1 MRHTP
6 SSRRL
11 TAAVT
16 AVLAVTLGAASLT
29 VPASAAPAD
38 GTGTTAGAS
47 ATADGVISMPA
58 ATRIVSAGPSGFLT
72 AAPAPDSPT
81 NDPVYS
87 WTSTVDG
94 TTTAL
99 PTLGGGAVYYG
110 GFSDQV
116 VMRQPTGGYRVYD
129 MSQPGAPYESFS
141 VNGNPLTHAAIGG
154 TVVLSY
160 HDDASQTGSLWL
172 TKRGVDAASN
182 RQVSGLPGNVRV
194 LRAEPTSPTTVAVH
208 YTTRDAESV
217 VHHLVAV
224 VDVTTATVVERRET
238 GNVVYSADF
247 DANASY
253 LAWVETLISGN
264 GSRTATLKY
273 AERAAEG
280 AGPLLGSVDLGP
292 YANASV
298 ALLGNALV
306 YSVPGADVATAPNPL
321 LALNAVNVVNGTKF
335 KLLDTATSAVRAPDG
350 SLLVHGGTLAQGE
363 GVYRLTAAEDGGIT
377 VTLVASTGRPTALK
391 VLHSS
396 VPAVVDFDRTNGK
409 ATLEWQLSRPLVSAT
424 VKVRHLRTGK
434 VVLDRTF
441 DSFNVDSLG
450 FIEVT
455 WDDRVGYEHA
465 PNGDYAVEFTA
476 TPKNGIGPAVKQT
489 DPLKIVRKANPH
501 DFNDNGAPDLLARDA
516 AGVLWRDDVFNSEGS
531 SAGIDLATRTKL
543 GAGFQAYN
551 AIEAAGNLAG
561 GAAGDFVARDTTGVL
576 WSFLGKGDGT
586 FVNRT
591 RVGAGWGAY
600 NKIAAGSDLTS
611 DGRPDLVAVDGA
623 GALWLHKA
631 TGNWAAPYATRVK
644 LAPSGFNAYNQ
655 ITAVGNIAGG
665 PAGDLLARDT
675 AGVLWLFA
683 GKGDGT
689 FAPRTRVGAGW
700 GAYKQLVGAGDINRD
715 GIPDLVAYGTE
726 SHVYLGTGK
735 WDAPLSG
742 KLFGQLYY
750 GEGGRFNALA

>member
-29 VPASAAPAD
+29 APASAAPAD
-38 GTGTTAGAS
+38 GTGTTPGAS

-72 AAPAPDSPT
+72 AAPAPDSPIG
-81 NDPVYS
+81 DPLYS

-110 GFSDQV
+110 GFSDSV

-129 MSQPGAPYESFS
+129 MSQPGASYESFS
-141 VNGNPLTHAAIGG
+141 VNGTPLTHAAIGG

-160 HDDASQTGSLWL
+160 YDDASRTGSLWL
-172 TKRGVDAASN
+172 SRKGVDAGAN
-182 RQVSGLPGNVRV
+182 RQVSGLPGDVRI

-224 VDVTTATVVERRET
+224 VDVTTASVVERRET
-238 GNVVYSADF
+238 GNAVYSADF

-253 LAWVETLISGN
+253 LAWVETWTAAN

-280 AGPLLGSVDLGP
+280 AGPLLGSVDLGV
-292 YANASV
+292 YANTSI
-298 ALLGNALV
+298 ALLGSALV
-306 YSVPGADVATAPNPL
+306 YSVPTADVATAPNPL
-321 LALNAVNVVNGTKF
+321 LALNAVDVVNGTKS
-335 KLLDTATSAVRAPDG
+335 KLLDTATSAVRTPDG
-350 SLLVHGGTLAQGE
+350 SLLVHGGTVAQGE
-363 GVYRLTAAEDGGIT
+363 GVYRLTVAENGGIT

-391 VLHSS
+391 VLRSS
-396 VPAVVDFDRTNGK
+396 VPAVVDFDRTDGK
-409 ATLEWQLSRPLVSAT
+409 ATLEWQLSRQLASGT
-424 VKVRHLRTGK
+424 VKVRHVRTGK
-434 VVLDRTF
+434 VVLDHAF
-441 DSFNVDSLG
+441 DSYNVGSSGLVK
-450 FIEVT
+450 VT
-455 WDDRVGYEHA
+455 WNDRGGYEHA

-489 DPLKIVRKANPH
+489 SPVKIVRAANPH

-516 AGVLWRDDVFNSEGS
+516 AGVLWRDDVFHSET
-531 SAGIDLATRTKL
+531 SAGIDLGTRTKL

-561 GAAGDFVARDTTGVL
+561 GPAGDFVARDTAGVL

-586 FVNRT
+586 FAART
-591 RVGAGWGAY
+591 KVGPGWGAY
-600 NKIAAGSDLTS
+600 NKIAAGSDLTG

-631 TGNWAAPYATRVK
+631 TGKWDAPYAARVR
-644 LAPSGFNAYNQ
+644 LASAGFNTYNQ
-655 ITAVGNIAGG
+655 IAAVGNIAGG
-665 PAGDLLARDT
+665 TAGDLLARDT

-689 FAPRTRVGAGW
+689 FAPRTRVGSGW

-726 SHVYLGTGK
+726 TFVYLGTGK
-735 WDAPLSG
+735 WDAPLST
-742 KLFGQLYY
+742 KQYGQLYY
-750 GEGGRFNALA
+750 AEGGKFNALA